1 MDNNKIIQGSK
12 LRYEEPYL
20 ETVEFDYSDIIQ
32 VSTCTNVICPQG
44 YEDPVEFWNYF
55 EGE

>member
-1 MDNNKIIQGSK
+1 MDNNKKIQGSK

-20 ETVEFDYSDIIQ
+20 EAVEFDYSDIIQ
-32 VSTCTNVICPQG
+32 VSTCINVICPQG
-44 YEDPVEFWNYF
+44 NEDPVEFWTYF